1 MNNSQ
6 SPSDSFTGA
15 LASVRTGKVISARKL
30 LQSKHRNDAGQFL
43 AEGPQAVREALASG
57 AVVEVFAT
65 LEAAQRHPE
74 LSKNAVMCDDEAIA
88 AMTTSQTPQGI
99 VAVCKQSF
107 TNLETVLAQSPDVL
121 VGLMFA
127 RDPGNAGAVLR
138 VADAAGA
145 AAVIFSVE
153 SVDPTNDK
161 VVRASTGSIFHVPVV
176 VDAEPV
182 QLIDRARAHGMQVL
196 VADASGQDLD
206 DLIDEGALTRRT
218 LWLMGNEA
226 WGVPQEIRDAA
237 DAVVSVPIYG
247 KAESLNLATAAAV
260 CLYSSARAMRS
271 GRTTRS

>member
-15 LASVRTGKVISARKL
+15 LASVRTGKVMAARKL
-30 LQSKHRNDAGQFL
+30 LQAKHRQELGQFL

-57 AVVEVFAT
+57 AVVDVFAT
-65 LEAAQRHPE
+65 IEAAQRHPE
-74 LSKNAVMCDDEAIA
+74 LTKSALMCDDEAMA
-88 AMTTSQTPQGI
+88 SLTTSQNPQGI
-99 VAVCKQSF
+99 VASCRQSF
-107 TNLETVLAQSPDVL
+107 ASLDDVFASSPELL
-121 VGLMFA
+121 VGLMYA

-153 SVDPTNDK
+153 SVDPSNDK
-161 VVRASTGSIFHVPVV
+161 VVRASTGSIFHIPVV
-176 VDAEPV
+176 VDVTPD
-182 QLIDRARAHGMQVL
+182 QLISRARSEGMQIL
-196 VADASGQDLD
+196 VADSSGVDLD
-206 DLIDEGALTRRT
+206 DLVDEGRLHRRT

-226 WGVPQEIRDAA
+226 WGVPAEIRDAA
-237 DAVVSVPIYG
+237 DTVVSVPIYG